1 MEQKFALFSG
11 SSLCLAAVQYLA
23 QQNQLGCVVLVEAE
37 PNPDLAQLSQILHQ
51 QNIPVLQ
58 FSTESDDNLLAG
70 LDALGINSGLVYL
83 FRNKLSARVINY
95 FAQNLVN
102 VHASAL
108 PAYRGPMPLFWQ
120 VIHGAETIPLSL
132 HLVTEQ
138 LDAGPIATQIEI
150 AVHPFDTGQCVHQ
163 KVAQMLPA
171 LLEQYFQQKALGT
184 LNWQQQTP
192 LAVVKSRPQEFYYA
206 RYVQLEDLIINWS
219 HMTSTHIVDLARAAN
234 GDLGGARFHFRDGL
248 IQLMQATRIDSKLIG
263 IKPGTVIELD
273 RSNGLLIKTLDGAI
287 RLDAVLTEK
296 GIFDGYRFA
305 NLFGLEPGLEI
316 QAGPQNRY

>member
-11 SSLCLAAVQYLA
+11 TCLCLAAVQYLA
-23 QQNQLGCVVLVEAE
+23 QQNQLGCVVLMEAE

-58 FSTESDDNLLAG
+58 FSSESEDNLLAE
-70 LDALGINSGLVYL
+70 LDKLCVNSGLVYL
-83 FRNKLSARVINY
+83 FKNKLSAKIINY

-132 HLVTEQ
+132 HQVTEQ
-138 LDAGPIATQIEI
+138 LDAGPIATQLEI

-184 LNWQQQTP
+184 LNWQQQSP
-192 LAVVKSRPQEFYYA
+192 LAVEKSKPQEFYYA
-206 RYVQLEDLIINWS
+206 RFVQIEDLIINWS

-234 GDLGGARFHFRDGL
+234 GDLGGARFHFRQGL
-248 IQLMQATRIDSKLIG
+248 IQLMQATRMDSDLIG

-273 RSNGLLIKTLDGAI
+273 RSKGLLIKTLDGAI
-287 RLDAVLTEK
+287 RLDVVLTEQ